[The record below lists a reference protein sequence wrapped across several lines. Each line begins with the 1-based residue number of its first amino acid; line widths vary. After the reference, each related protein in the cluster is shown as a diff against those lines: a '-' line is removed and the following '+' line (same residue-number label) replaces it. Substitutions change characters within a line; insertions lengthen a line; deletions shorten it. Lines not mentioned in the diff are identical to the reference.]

1 MAKEL
6 LRMELLRTNAEMN
19 RWREQCWREGQ
30 IVGFVPTMGYLH
42 RGHLA
47 LMEEALRRADQVVVS
62 IFVNPTQFSPGEDLE
77 DYPRDLERDLNLC
90 RDLGVHAVFAPEVE
104 EMYPAGFQTRVEVE
118 NLTQNLCGLYRPD
131 FFSGVVL
138 VATKLF
144 CAVRPHLAVFGEK
157 DFQQFVVVK
166 RLSRDLNLGV
176 EIIAHPTL
184 RESDGLALS
193 SRNTYLSEEERRSAL
208 SLSNSLL
215 AARKMVAD
223 GERRVDILVTRVKEM
238 IEEQPHTRIQYVKVV
253 DEETMSD
260 ISEVTPKA
268 VMAMAVFVGEARLI
282 DNMRLSIKDS

>member
-19 RWREQCWREGQ
+19 RWREQCWRAGQ
-30 IVGFVPTMGYLH
+30 TVGFVPTMGYLH

-104 EMYPAGFQTRVEVE
+104 EMYPAGFQTRVEVQ

-131 FFSGVVL
+131 FFSGVAL
-138 VATKLF
+138 VVTKLF

-282 DNMRLSIKDS
+282 DNMRLWPN